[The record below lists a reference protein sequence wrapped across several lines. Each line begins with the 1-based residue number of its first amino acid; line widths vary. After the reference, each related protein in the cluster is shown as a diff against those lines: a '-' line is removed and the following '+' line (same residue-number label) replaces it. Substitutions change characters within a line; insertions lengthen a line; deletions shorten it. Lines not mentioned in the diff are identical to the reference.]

1 MNANKLLDKLYRN
14 LTWLIVL
21 MSILGYLAYRTFQ
34 MDGDIQSVASN
45 PNTWLNIAF
54 VIWLNLNVQ
63 NGAINSGISAGIDS
77 EEFRA
82 ADDVNNK
89 IIKSVNNEMVEF
101 RKYVKT
107 LNYNERI
114 RLEEDLLYKYGVDSK
129 EELNKKQLRVFKRL
143 KPIKHDISGF
153 NLPLYYELTNNGE
166 IKYESSFNKNKGI
179 WTRRLG
185 KVISGLLFGA
195 ISVNIVF
202 NVSGLGEA
210 MMSVI
215 VISTGLIITYLLSFM
230 PPMFRLKFAIPKGVI
245 LKHTLYSGY
254 IEYKTGTHILRD
266 IPIVEPKV
274 EEIKVVEPPIE
285 LVEEKKEGV

>member
-1 MNANKLLDKLYRN
+1 MNTNKLLDKLYRN

-21 MSILGYLAYRTFQ
+21 MSIIGYLAYRTFQ
-34 MDGDIQSVASN
+34 MDGNIESVATD
-45 PNTWLNIAF
+45 PNTWLNIGF

-63 NGAINSGISAGIDS
+63 SGAIQSGISAGVDS
-77 EEFRA
+77 EEFKT
-82 ADDVNNK
+82 ADEINNK
-89 IIKSVNNEMVEF
+89 IIKSVNNEMPEF

-114 RLEEDLLYKYGVDSK
+114 RLEEDLLYKYGVNDKS
-129 EELNKKQLRVFKRL
+129 ELNRKQLKEFNKL
-143 KPIKHDISGF
+143 KPIRHDIGGF
-153 NLPLYYELTNNGE
+153 SLPLYYELTKNGE
-166 IKYESSFNKNKGI
+166 INYASSFNKNKGI

-185 KVISGLLFGA
+185 KVISGVLFGA

-215 VISTGLIITYLLSFM
+215 VISAGLIITYLASFM

-245 LKHTLYSGY
+245 LKHTLYSSY
-254 IEYKTGTHILRD
+254 VDWRNGTHKLKE
-266 IPIVEPKV
+266 IPIVEEV
-274 EEIKVVEPPIE
+274 KVVEEKPIVE
-285 LVEEKKEGV
+285 VEVEEKKEGV

>member
-1 MNANKLLDKLYRN
+1 
-14 LTWLIVL
+14 
-21 MSILGYLAYRTFQ
+21 MSIIGYLAYRTFQ
-34 MDGDIQSVASN
+34 MDGNIESVATD
-45 PNTWLNIAF
+45 PNTWLNIGF

-63 NGAINSGISAGIDS
+63 NGAINSGISAGVDS
-77 EEFRA
+77 EEFKA
-82 ADDVNNK
+82 ADEINNK
-89 IIKSVNNEMVEF
+89 IIKSVNNEMPEF

-114 RLEEDLLYKYGVDSK
+114 RLEEDLLYKYGVDDKS
-129 EELNKKQLRVFKRL
+129 ELNRKQLRAFNRL
-143 KPIKHDISGF
+143 KPIRHDISGF
-153 NLPLYYELTNNGE
+153 NLPLYYELTKNGE
-166 IKYESSFNKNKGI
+166 INYASSFNKNKGI

-215 VISTGLIITYLLSFM
+215 VISAGLIITYLASFM

-245 LKHTLYSGY
+245 LKHTLYSSY
-254 IEYKTGTHILRD
+254 VDWKNGTHKLKD
-266 IPIVEPKV
+266 IPIVEEV
-274 EEIKVVEPPIE
+274 KVVEEKPIVE
-285 LVEEKKEGV
+285 VEVEEKKEGV

>member
-21 MSILGYLAYRTFQ
+21 MSIIGYLAYRTFQ

-77 EEFRA
+77 EEFRV
-82 ADDVNNK
+82 ADEVNNK

-114 RLEEDLLYKYGVDSK
+114 RLEEDLLYKCGVDSK
-129 EELNKKQLRVFKRL
+129 EELNKKQ
-143 KPIKHDISGF
+143 
-153 NLPLYYELTNNGE
+153 
-166 IKYESSFNKNKGI
+166 
-179 WTRRLG
+179 WW
-185 KVISGLLFGA
+185 
-195 ISVNIVF
+195 
-202 NVSGLGEA
+202 
-210 MMSVI
+210 
-215 VISTGLIITYLLSFM
+215 
-230 PPMFRLKFAIPKGVI
+230 KFWK
-245 LKHTLYSGY
+245 
-254 IEYKTGTHILRD
+254 
-266 IPIVEPKV
+266 
-274 EEIKVVEPPIE
+274 
-285 LVEEKKEGV
+285 